1 MPRGT
6 EKMSKNDEYVYERCL
21 IEVAPV
27 LKKRGMENYEKTAAN
42 ICRMR
47 VDEGVFT
54 EDRNIRSF
62 AGDRDSTQRSFAL
75 ELGDP
80 TSMDDYIEYPVVAIT
95 SGPHDE
101 NGDQKVFIEP
111 SILEKNVSAFAEL
124 PVYFNHQRTDDDLL
138 GTAINP
144 ELVDMEDG
152 KKAIKMLARIHKDAA
167 KANEVLEKIENGD
180 MTHVS
185 IDWFS
190 KDIDVLGEPFAT
202 DIRPIEVSFID
213 NETRT
218 PVCEACT
225 IEGNEKKCDEHREF
239 GEESESESDCG
250 CGGHEED
257 SCACD
262 THGNNSEEI
271 NMAEEQ
277 VKEVVS
283 EAESIT
289 EREFA
294 SMKTQLEEMKGNY
307 AELNSKHEEAI
318 ALVSKFQEEKEA
330 REAAEAEARVNSFVS
345 SILEKEV
352 ALGKLEDDGK
362 DARAEELKAW
372 DNIKLEG
379 FSIAMDSMP
388 VPQETERT
396 YGKGKAHDAE
406 ETPEVEADETPR
418 MFAMEN
424 GRIVFKGEEN

>member
-1 MPRGT
+1 
-6 EKMSKNDEYVYERCL
+6 MSDEYVYERCL
-21 IEVAPV
+21 IEVAPA
-27 LKKRGMENYEKTAAN
+27 LKKRGDKNYEETAAKL
-42 ICRMR
+42 CRMR
-47 VDEGVFT
+47 VDEGTF
-54 EDRNIRSF
+54 EARSF
-62 AGDRDSTQRSFAL
+62 AHETAGDKDGNQRTFAL
-75 ELGDP
+75 ELGDA
-80 TSMDDYIEYPVVAIT
+80 TTTDDFIEYPVIAIT

-101 NGDQKVFIEP
+101 DGDQKVFIEP
-111 SILEKNVSAFAEL
+111 SILDKNIKAFSEL
-124 PVYFNHQRTDDDLL
+124 PVYYNHQRTDSDLL
-138 GTAINP
+138 GKAINP
-144 ELVDMEDG
+144 ELVEMDDG

-190 KDIDVLGEPFAT
+190 KDIDVMGEPFAT

-218 PVCEACT
+218 PVCDACT
-225 IEGNEKKCDEHREF
+225 IEDGKECDEHREF

-277 VKEVVS
+277 KNNDVS
-283 EAESIT
+283 EAVGIT

-294 SMKTQLEEMKGNY
+294 SMKSQLEEMKESY
-307 AELNSKHEEAI
+307 AELNTKHEEAI

-330 REAAEAEARVNSFVS
+330 QAAAEAEARVSNFVTG
-345 SILEKEV
+345 ILEKEV
-352 ALGKLEDDGK
+352 ALGKLDDDGK
-362 DARAEELKAW
+362 EARAEELKAW
-372 DNIKLEG
+372 DDIKLEG

-388 VPQETERT
+388 IPVEEERT
-396 YGKGKAHDAE
+396 FGKGKSHDAE

-424 GRIVFKGEEN
+424 GRIIFKGEEKN

>member
-1 MPRGT
+1 
-6 EKMSKNDEYVYERCL
+6 MSKEYDYERCI
-21 IEVAPV
+21 IEVGPT
-27 LKKRGMENYEKTAAN
+27 LKKRGIEDYQEITAN
-42 ICRMR
+42 MCRMR
-47 VDEGVFT
+47 VDEGT
-54 EDRNIRSF
+54 DRQF
-62 AGDRDSTQRSFAL
+62 AESAGGGQEHQRSFAL
-75 ELGDP
+75 ELQEPVHTDE
-80 TSMDDYIEYPVVAIT
+80 YIEYPVIAIT

-101 NGDQKVFIEP
+101 DGDQKVFIEP
-111 SILEKNVSAFAEL
+111 SVLKNSVETFTEL
-124 PVYFNHQRTDDDLL
+124 PVYYNHQRTEDDLL
-138 GTAINP
+138 GKAINP
-144 ELVDMEDG
+144 EIVELEGG
-152 KKAIKMLARIHKDAA
+152 KTAIKMLAQLYKNAV
-167 KANEVLEKIENGD
+167 NNNGVLEKIENGD

-190 KDIDVLGEPFAT
+190 KDVDVLGEPFAM

-218 PVCEACT
+218 PVCDACT
-225 IEGNEKKCDEHREF
+225 IEKGKECDEHREF